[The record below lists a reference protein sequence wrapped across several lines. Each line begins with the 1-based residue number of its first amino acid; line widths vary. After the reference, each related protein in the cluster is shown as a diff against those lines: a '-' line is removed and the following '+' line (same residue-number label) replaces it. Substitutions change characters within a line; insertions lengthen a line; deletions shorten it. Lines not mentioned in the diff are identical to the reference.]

1 MRKSLGVVLAV
12 ATLLSTVVLVGVAP
26 AGAAGGTTCKTNTGT
41 ATFTPPLPP
50 VGSKA
55 TVNST
60 ISSSGKLSGCVGG
73 GVTGGTYKLS
83 YKDTISHNCTQLLA
97 YTTKTTTA
105 TINTTWSNG
114 KTSVGTITLIAIKGN
129 PTKSN
134 VTGVTKTGLFA
145 GLHLTTSFSFAPV
158 PATGCTKTALAKVA
172 VTGASPVVIK

>member
-1 MRKSLGVVLAV
+1 MRRSFGAVLAV
-12 ATLLSTVVLVGVAP
+12 ATLLSTALLVGVPP

-50 VGSKA
+50 LSSKT

-60 ISSSGKLSGCVGG
+60 VSSSGKVSNCVGG
-73 GVTGGTYKLS
+73 GVTSGTYKVS
-83 YKDTISHNCTQLLA
+83 YKVTADNCTKLIT

-105 TINTTWSNG
+105 SITTTWSNG
-114 KTSVGTITLIAIKGN
+114 KTSVGTITLIPIKGS
-129 PTKSN
+129 PTKDN

-145 GLHLTTSFSFAPV
+145 GLHLTTSYAFKAV
-158 PATGCTKTALAKVA
+158 PATGCTSTPLAKVS

>member
-12 ATLLSTVVLVGVAP
+12 ATLLSTVLLVGVTP

-50 VGSKA
+50 LSSSA

-60 ISSSGKLSGCVGG
+60 VNSSGTLSGCVGG

-83 YKDTISHNCTQLLA
+83 YKDTTSHNCKQLLT

-105 TINTTWSNG
+105 TITTTWSNH

-145 GLHLTTSFSFAPV
+145 GLHTTTSFAFKAV
-158 PATGCTKTALAKVA
+158 PATGCTSTPLAKVA
-172 VTGASPVVIK
+172 VTGASAVVIR